1 MIKNKTAFV
10 TFFPI
15 VPNNMGSSTVVN
27 SRFSS
32 WPKEKKLF
40 QISHIKKINNKNIK
54 TIFIKKETPIKKI
67 LKLPSLIIE
76 IFKYIRFS
84 KNKIIII
91 EGASW
96 IFYSFMTIF
105 FLKLLLPDCKIIY
118 ISHSIESDIRKKYSN
133 KFIYFL
139 TKFLEK
145 LVFKFSNYST
155 SVSIKEKNR
164 IYKIYK
170 EKTKIFPNGIDI
182 NEKNLKK
189 TQSRFYI
196 IYCGSYLYKPNKDAI
211 DFLNQ
216 IIMPAI
222 IKKFPKI
229 KLILTGGGYNKN
241 YPWLINKQIVTKENL
256 YNLIYNSS
264 CMCVPLKFG
273 TGTRIKI
280 IEALTLGT
288 IVISSSKGI
297 EGIKLNKKNPPFI
310 ANDKKQIIKALS
322 IVLKDFD
329 TLKKKSKNDKFF
341 YKKNYSM
348 KNISHNFIKSNL
360 GKYFNEY

>member
-164 IYKIYK
+164 I
-170 EKTKIFPNGIDI
+170 
-182 NEKNLKK
+182 
-189 TQSRFYI
+189 S
-196 IYCGSYLYKPNKDAI
+196 
-211 DFLNQ
+211 
-216 IIMPAI
+216 
-222 IKKFPKI
+222 
-229 KLILTGGGYNKN
+229 
-241 YPWLINKQIVTKENL
+241 
-256 YNLIYNSS
+256 
-264 CMCVPLKFG
+264 
-273 TGTRIKI
+273 
-280 IEALTLGT
+280 
-288 IVISSSKGI
+288 
-297 EGIKLNKKNPPFI
+297 
-310 ANDKKQIIKALS
+310 
-322 IVLKDFD
+322 
-329 TLKKKSKNDKFF
+329 
-341 YKKNYSM
+341 
-348 KNISHNFIKSNL
+348 
-360 GKYFNEY
+360 